1 MVVGGTGGGAGAAAT
16 VGAGAEGTRSTAGEL
31 PAAIP
36 ATSRPVALSAAP
48 VIRARA
54 AGAW

>member
-1 MVVGGTGGGAGAAAT
+1 